1 MASLDNK
8 NGSSSAP
15 VKLTYFHGWGLAEPA
30 RWMLAASGIDFVQV
44 NLSTHAEFESL
55 KSSGTLLFGQLP
67 LVEIDGHQ
75 LVIYLLNC

>member
-1 MASLDNK
+1 
-8 NGSSSAP
+8 
-15 VKLTYFHGWGLAEPA
+15 
-30 RWMLAASGIDFVQV
+30 MLAASGIDFVQV